1 MLTPQIVANTVL
13 MLAFKENIPV
23 SPMKLQ
29 KLIYIIYKT
38 YLKKTGN
45 KLFTE
50 SFSKWKYGPVVES
63 VYYEFGCFGANP
75 INKFARDAQG
85 NVQVVDLGKINCL
98 SETIR
103 EVWDKYK
110 GYHATVLSSLT
121 HSENSAWSKAVEESR
136 NTLKDEDIKNEED
149 F

>member
-1 MLTPQIVANTVL
+1 MLTPQVVANTVL
-13 MLAFKENIPV
+13 MLAFEENIAV

-63 VYYEFGCFGANP
+63 VYYEFGCFGANS
-75 INKFARDAQG
+75 INKFARDAKG
-85 NVQVVDLGKINCL
+85 NVQVIDLEKKSLL
-98 SETIR
+98 SEIVQD
-103 EVWDKYK
+103 VWDKYK
-110 GYHATVLSSLT
+110 GYSAMVLSSLT
-121 HSENSAWSKAVEESR
+121 HSENSAWSKAVEENR

>member
-1 MLTPQIVANTVL
+1 MLTPQIIANTIL
-13 MLAFKENIPV
+13 MLAFEENISV

-29 KLIYIIYKT
+29 KLIYIVYKT
-38 YLKKTGN
+38 YIKRTGN

-50 SFSKWKYGPVVES
+50 CFSKWQYGPVVES
-63 VYYEFGCFGANP
+63 VYYEFGCFGGKP

-85 NVQVVDLGKINCL
+85 NVQVVDLGIKSCL
-98 SETIR
+98 SDVIR

-110 GYHATVLSSLT
+110 GYPAMVLSSLT
-121 HSENSAWSKAVEESR
+121 HRENSAWSKAVEEKR
-136 NTLKDEDIKNEED
+136 NTLKDEDIMNEED